1 MVLFFAKGATRRT
14 EIVCRRRCPPPPRIR
29 IRKESSSAKRL
40 LLLLLSCKRRD
51 VALDS
56 EKIHEPSN
64 YSTKETL
71 FCLNT
76 LVVLLYDSF
85 ELELDL
91 GCAVH

>member
-14 EIVCRRRCPPPPRIR
+14 EIVCRRRRPPPRIR
-29 IRKESSSAKRL
+29 TRKESSSAKR

-76 LVVLLYDSF
+76 LVVLLDDSF

>member
-14 EIVCRRRCPPPPRIR
+14 EIVCRRRPPPPRIR

-76 LVVLLYDSF
+76 LVVLLDDSF